1 MASPL
6 ATLTLPHLPG
16 HKSSVTYPTL
26 HHVAKIAANKSRA
39 ARNALY
45 RHVQFLNSIPEDA
58 KTYHKGNREA
68 QGLPRA
74 FSIRFTDPTVGQDSP
89 ELKKLNGQTL
99 IIGKHGSSD
108 AGMCFNGHKINPD
121 ETNFSVATNSYSFQA
136 RIQAA
141 AGEEK
146 TDVGA
151 FINLLGTQASG
162 VLGIGDRSFNIQL
175 DPVKVWFDVNISM
188 DAGAYF
194 STGNRALKWDTTS
207 SNWKSATWETAGL
220 TFGYNTKNIGDEL
233 QPRWAAENTFIDN
246 SASPSTSFDL
256 AASPM
261 TYGSQYTSIMSTDG
275 SSGPTM
281 VTLVVEPPP
290 APPQIE
296 PTRLSS
302 LSSPPSGK
310 FNFPHGA
317 IHLMELTGT
326 QTGTFTPCLEL

>member
-1 MASPL
+1 
-6 ATLTLPHLPG
+6 
-16 HKSSVTYPTL
+16 
-26 HHVAKIAANKSRA
+26 
-39 ARNALY
+39 
-45 RHVQFLNSIPEDA
+45 
-58 KTYHKGNREA
+58 
-68 QGLPRA
+68 
-74 FSIRFTDPTVGQDSP
+74 
-89 ELKKLNGQTL
+89 
-99 IIGKHGSSD
+99 
-108 AGMCFNGHKINPD
+108 MCFNGHKINPD

-246 SASPSTSFDL
+246 CRCSFLYPNTPSILTSNSRKSVD
-256 AASPM
+256 
-261 TYGSQYTSIMSTDG
+261 I
-275 SSGPTM
+275 
-281 VTLVVEPPP
+281 
-290 APPQIE
+290 I
-296 PTRLSS
+296 
-302 LSSPPSGK
+302 
-310 FNFPHGA
+310 
-317 IHLMELTGT
+317 
-326 QTGTFTPCLEL
+326 